1 VLTTHDGRQQSLGAA
16 GLAAILIVALSAGPV
31 VAQKPVTM
39 PDGATCGAQPRGP
52 VGEAHAND
60 GVPDPAG
67 RIAYAVVGRYDQAFG
82 PIGTRLF
89 AIDPDGS
96 DQVLL
101 LDCEVIRP
109 QWSPDGTRLAF
120 TLGFT
125 DGSWHIA
132 TIDADGSDLNV
143 LTTGPGINEVPTWSP
158 DGTWLAYDSSLTHDF
173 NDPAFST
180 SLWRIGADGSGAE
193 PLWDSDTFDVEPRL
207 SPDGTRVAF
216 QRLHPDQDFASQFMV
231 RDLVSG
237 EERAL
242 TPLGFPIEHPEWAP
256 DGRSLI
262 GNASDWAPTAGT
274 IYTIDAEAVAAEPGV
289 LLDPASGWG
298 GVKPVYSPDG
308 STILFVCSGPATQD
322 EEDGLCLMS
331 ADGTGVRELVDDPN
345 ASENHTAWGIS
356 ASAASEQTATP
367 QP

>member
-1 VLTTHDGRQQSLGAA
+1 VVVGTLTALGAVTTA
-16 GLAAILIVALSAGPV
+16 FAQAPVA
-31 VAQKPVTM
+31 T
-39 PDGATCGAQPRGP
+39 PDGATCGTQPPGP
-52 VGEAHAND
+52 VGAAHAND
-60 GVPDPAG
+60 GAPDPAG
-67 RIAYAVVGRYDQAFG
+67 RIAFAVAGRYDEASG
-82 PIGTRLF
+82 PIGTQLY

-109 QWSPDGTRLAF
+109 AWSPDGTRLAF
-120 TLGFT
+120 TIGFE

-132 TIDADGSDLNV
+132 TISANGSDLRV
-143 LTTGPGINEVPTWSP
+143 LTTGLGIHEIPTWSP
-158 DGTWLAYDSSLTHDF
+158 DGTWLAYDSSPTHDF
-173 NDPAFST
+173 SDPVFTT
-180 SLWRIGADGSGAE
+180 SLWRVGADGSGAA
-193 PLWDSDTFDVEPRL
+193 PLWDGDTFDVEPRL

-231 RDLVSG
+231 RDLASG

-256 DGRSLI
+256 DGRSLT
-262 GNASDWAPTAGT
+262 GNASDWAPTART
-274 IYTIDAEAVAAEPGV
+274 IYAIDAEADAAEPAV

-308 STILFVCSGPATQD
+308 LSILFVCSGAATQD
-322 EEDGLCLMS
+322 DEEGLCLMS

-345 ASENHTAWGIS
+345 AFENHTAWGTS
-356 ASAASEQTATP
+356 AMASDQES
-367 QP
+367 